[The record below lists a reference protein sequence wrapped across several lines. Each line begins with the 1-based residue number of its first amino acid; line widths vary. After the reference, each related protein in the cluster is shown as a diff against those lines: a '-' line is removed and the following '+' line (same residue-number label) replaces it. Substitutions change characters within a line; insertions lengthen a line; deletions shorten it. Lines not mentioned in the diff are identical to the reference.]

1 MSEID
6 QTPEL
11 DPAEPEEAGLGDL
24 SPEQVVTL
32 AEEVAAEHGTLEEVE
47 VEEGPQ
53 HEDDLLFEVIEGE
66 GGE

>member
-1 MSEID
+1 MSNSNQE
-6 QTPEL
+6 QEL

-24 SPEQVVTL
+24 SPEQVITQ

-47 VEEGPQ
+47 VEDEPLD
-53 HEDDLLFEVIEGE
+53 EDELLSPDEE